1 MSERT
6 VPQRELR
13 AHIGAIL
20 REVEGG
26 ATVKVT
32 VSGRAVARIVPI
44 DERRRPY
51 ATREEIA
58 AFARTRK
65 PDPTFRRDIR
75 AILDQTVD
83 EL

>member
-6 VPQRELR
+6 VAQRELR

-20 REVEGG
+20 REVEAGN
-26 ATVKVT
+26 TVRVT
-32 VSGRAVARIVPI
+32 VSGRPVARIVPI
-44 DERRRPY
+44 EERRPW

-58 AFARTRK
+58 AFAATRK
-65 PDPTFRRDIR
+65 PDPTFRKEIR

>member
-1 MSERT
+1 MERT

-20 REVEGG
+20 REVERGE
-26 ATVKVT
+26 TVRVT
-32 VSGRAVARIVPI
+32 VSGRPVARIVPI
-44 DERRRPY
+44 EERRPY
-51 ATREEIA
+51 ATRDELM
-58 AFARTRK
+58 AFIRSRK

>member
-6 VPQRELR
+6 IPQRELR

-20 REVEGG
+20 REVEAGN
-26 ATVKVT
+26 TVKVT
-32 VSGRAVARIVPI
+32 VSGRPVARIVPI
-44 DERRRPY
+44 EERRAW
-51 ATREEIA
+51 ATRDELWEFI
-58 AFARTRK
+58 RTRE

-75 AILDQTVD
+75 VILDQTVD

>member
-6 VPQRELR
+6 VAQRELR

-20 REVEGG
+20 REVEAGN
-26 ATVKVT
+26 TVRVT
-32 VSGRAVARIVPI
+32 VSGRPVAKIVPI
-44 DERRRPY
+44 EERRPY
-51 ATREEIA
+51 ATRDELW
-58 AFARTRK
+58 AFISSRK

-75 AILDQTVD
+75 AILDQTID

>member
-6 VPQRELR
+6 IPQRELR

-20 REVEGG
+20 REVEAG
-26 ATVKVT
+26 ATVRVT
-32 VSGRAVARIVPI
+32 VSGRPVARLVPI
-44 DERRRPY
+44 EERRPY
-51 ATREEIA
+51 ATRDEIE

-65 PDPTFRRDIR
+65 PDPNFRRDIR
-75 AILDQTVD
+75 AILDQTID